1 MNRTEFETSA
11 TADGYEIVDREMAAG
26 HVNPEHSHEFD
37 ARLLMLEGE
46 MTVTYKDGPVT
57 YRAGDTCALAAG
69 TMHAEQCR
77 PNGARYLAARKF
89 KK

>member
-1 MNRTEFETSA
+1 MNRTEFETQA
-11 TADGYEIVDREMAAG
+11 KADGYEIVDREMAAG

-57 YRAGDTCALAAG
+57 YRAGETCALEAG
-69 TMHAEQCR
+69 TPHAEQCGAS
-77 PNGARYLAARKF
+77 GARYLAARRF
-89 KK
+89 K